1 MKKRVTKNTRI
12 TKGEKLL
19 YTTAIFCG
27 ISIIILKIFCGAG
40 ISGLNMNAEIIKT
53 DINKQVKTNESLYM
67 KVSELTSF
75 ENIKDIVADM
85 GLAYNN
91 ENIIVVDD

>member
-1 MKKRVTKNTRI
+1 MKKRVRKSKL

-19 YTTAIFCG
+19 YVTAVLCFACVVGLKVFC
-27 ISIIILKIFCGAG
+27 SAG
-40 ISGLNMNAEIIKT
+40 ISGLNMNIEIIKA
-53 DINKQVKTNESLYM
+53 DITEQEKKNESLTM

-75 ENIKDIVADM
+75 ENVKQVVKDM

-91 ENIIVVDD
+91 ENIIVIKDN